1 MSEREIHTSTV
12 ICIECVTFGVL
23 LCDQERGST
32 IPSTVLLH
40 YSIYIRE
47 GERLQSA
54 DVRAQELCESR
65 GGRSGLVQS
74 LIVCTISMDV
84 KQHLKK
90 SLELLSPSW
99 DN

>member
-1 MSEREIHTSTV
+1 MTRSE
-12 ICIECVTFGVL
+12 GVPYQVR
-23 LCDQERGST
+23 CCY
-32 IPSTVLLH
+32 IIV
-40 YSIYIRE
+40 YIYIRE

-74 LIVCTISMDV
+74 LIVCTISVDV
-84 KQHLKK
+84 KQQLKK
-90 SLELLSPSW
+90 SPELLSPSW